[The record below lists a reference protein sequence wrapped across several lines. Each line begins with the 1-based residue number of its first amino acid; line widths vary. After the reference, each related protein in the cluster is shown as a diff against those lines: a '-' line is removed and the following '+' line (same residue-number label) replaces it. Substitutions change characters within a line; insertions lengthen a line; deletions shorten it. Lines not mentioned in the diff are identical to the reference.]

1 MRRNTIAEVTLT
13 ISSGFIKIGAQSR
26 AISAKNDLRSL
37 ATYTL
42 VIKMA
47 MGGGEHTMTRMFFA
61 WVSHYTL

>member
-1 MRRNTIAEVTLT
+1 MRRNTIAELTLS

-26 AISAKNDLRSL
+26 AISAKNDLCSL

-47 MGGGEHTMTRMFFA
+47 MGGGEHTTTRMFFV
-61 WVSHYTL
+61 WVSH

>member
-1 MRRNTIAEVTLT
+1 MRRNTIAEVTLS

-26 AISAKNDLRSL
+26 AISAKNDLQSL

-47 MGGGEHTMTRMFFA
+47 MGGGHVFRLCISLDI
-61 WVSHYTL
+61 VI